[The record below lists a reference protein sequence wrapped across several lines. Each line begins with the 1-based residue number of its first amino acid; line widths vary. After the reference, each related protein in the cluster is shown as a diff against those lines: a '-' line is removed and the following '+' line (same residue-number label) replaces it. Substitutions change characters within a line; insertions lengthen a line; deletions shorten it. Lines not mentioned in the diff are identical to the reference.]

1 LTAQELLNAVLKAG
15 GRIIPD
21 PARPRLLVP
30 ADLKPLVAEHRDL
43 LRALVLAR
51 AVQDRS
57 PHPSASNISD
67 PPGRLEIERAD
78 GEGSG
83 DSAGQESEELPHLL
97 SMPLGVFAREGQ
109 LLEVRVPYLAQT
121 LWFVPGESDA
131 EGLTQEGISRGR
143 IWTARELAD
152 LLSCAGLSPNHVK
165 AVALAK
171 IELGGDVVEVR
182 RR

>member
-1 LTAQELLNAVLKAG
+1 MSHEDNADPSSAGPDANAVAQLMG
-15 GRIIPD
+15 
-21 PARPRLLVP
+21 
-30 ADLKPLVAEHRDL
+30 
-43 LRALVLAR
+43 
-51 AVQDRS
+51 
-57 PHPSASNISD
+57 
-67 PPGRLEIERAD
+67 
-78 GEGSG
+78 
-83 DSAGQESEELPHLL
+83 
-97 SMPLGVFAREGQ
+97 MPLDLFTREGQ

-152 LLSCAGLSPNHVK
+152 LLSCAGLRPDHAK

-182 RR
+182 RRWKPGSAADGAKPE

>member
-1 LTAQELLNAVLKAG
+1 MPYKVKLPPTTRRQQKSGDAAAGSPLSREPVTAVTTGFGPGMITLG
-15 GRIIPD
+15 
-21 PARPRLLVP
+21 
-30 ADLKPLVAEHRDL
+30 
-43 LRALVLAR
+43 
-51 AVQDRS
+51 
-57 PHPSASNISD
+57 
-67 PPGRLEIERAD
+67 PPGPLEMSHAD
-78 GEGSG
+78 NADPGSTG
-83 DSAGQESEELPHLL
+83 PDVNSVAQLMG
-97 SMPLGVFAREGQ
+97 MPLDLFAREGQ

-152 LLSCAGLSPNHVK
+152 LLSCAGLGPNHVK